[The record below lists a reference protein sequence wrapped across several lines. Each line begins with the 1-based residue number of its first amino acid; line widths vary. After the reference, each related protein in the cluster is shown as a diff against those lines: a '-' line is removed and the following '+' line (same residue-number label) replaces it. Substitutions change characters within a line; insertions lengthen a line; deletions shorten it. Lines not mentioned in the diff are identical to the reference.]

1 MGTSAPSIPRALP
14 YGVRVSTPAP
24 QPAYRF
30 DARPLTDPVDKA
42 AVKAWNDEV
51 RRAGGG
57 PAWGQGCLIAGMI
70 AFCAIF
76 VLIGLVMVPAF
87 LALTGSLSEAG
98 PALLTPLMFV
108 AVPTIMIALLV
119 RGVIGGRKDTGY
131 RLDRFARANGMTFL
145 PRVEDPRLPGMIFN
159 RGSKR
164 QAQLRVRGEHPR
176 FVEFANYRY
185 TTGSGKEE
193 TTHRWGYVAIHLD
206 TPLPHIVL
214 DALGNNSVFGSNL
227 PTAFDRDQRLSLEG
241 DFDRHF
247 TLYCPKG
254 YERDAL
260 YLFTPDIMARF
271 IDHAGQLDVEIVDD
285 WLFLYTRRDVSTL
298 DPATWAWLFSV
309 VSALMDKL
317 AQWGRWRDERLA
329 AGVTSPVAAGTS
341 PAPLPVAQPGVVT
354 PPPIAPAPRGVAAP
368 GQRLRKGW
376 SWVTVVVAVAALA
389 WFLMNV
395 LGVLGAVMF

>member
-1 MGTSAPSIPRALP
+1 MS
-14 YGVRVSTPAP
+14 AP
-24 QPAYRF
+24 QPAFRF
-30 DARPLTDPVDKA
+30 DARPLTEPVDKA

-57 PAWGQGCLIAGMI
+57 SGMQGCLIAFMI
-70 AFCAIF
+70 AFCAF
-76 VLIGLVMVPAF
+76 FLLIGVVMVPMF
-87 LALTGSLSEAG
+87 LTLTGSLAVAV
-98 PALLTPLMFV
+98 PALLAPLMFL
-108 AVPTIMIALLV
+108 AVPTIMIVLLV
-119 RGVIGGRKDTGY
+119 RGVLGGRMDTGY

-145 PRVEDPRLPGMIFN
+145 PRAEDPRLPGMIFN

-164 QAQLRVRGEHPR
+164 LAQLRVRGERPR

-227 PTAFDRDQRLSLEG
+227 PTAFDRDQRLSVEG
-241 DFDRHF
+241 DFDQHF
-247 TLYCPKG
+247 ALYCPKG

-317 AQWGRWRDERLA
+317 TQWGRWRDERLT
-329 AGVTSPVAAGTS
+329 AGDPTAGPIDPS
-341 PAPLPVAQPGVVT
+341 VAPLPFAQPGVVT
-354 PPPIAPAPRGVAAP
+354 PPPIALAPRGVAAP

-376 SWVTVVVAVAALA
+376 SWVTIVVAVVALV
-389 WFLMNV
+389 WFVSNV
-395 LGVLGAVMF
+395 LGVVGVLTF